1 MLLLKK
7 VFCINYNQ
15 QQEDFLV
22 TNNNLE
28 KETMENLNLNEQKSN
43 PLADLISN
51 EVYET
56 LISRG
61 LINETSV
68 RDREIRKKFKLM
80 RADKMSAGDSIDAL
94 REEYPYL
101 QFDTI
106 RKIVYNSPKK
116 N

>member
-1 MLLLKK
+1 
-7 VFCINYNQ
+7 
-15 QQEDFLV
+15 
-22 TNNNLE
+22 
-28 KETMENLNLNEQKSN
+28 MENVNSGSMVISNSN
-43 PLADLISN
+43 PLSDLISN
-51 EVYET
+51 EIYE
-56 LISRG
+56 LLNSRG

-68 RDREIRKKFKLM
+68 RDRDIRKKFRLL
-80 RADKMSAGDSIDAL
+80 RANKMSSGDAIDAL

>member
-1 MLLLKK
+1 
-7 VFCINYNQ
+7 
-15 QQEDFLV
+15 
-22 TNNNLE
+22 
-28 KETMENLNLNEQKSN
+28 MENTSLNEQQIN

-51 EVYET
+51 EVYEI
-56 LISRG
+56 LHSRG

-68 RDREIRKKFKLM
+68 RDREIRKKFKML
-80 RADKMSAGDSIDAL
+80 RANKMSAGDAIDAL
-94 REEYPYL
+94 RDDYPYL

>member
-1 MLLLKK
+1 
-7 VFCINYNQ
+7 
-15 QQEDFLV
+15 
-22 TNNNLE
+22 
-28 KETMENLNLNEQKSN
+28 MENLNQVQHN

-51 EVYET
+51 EVYEA

-68 RDREIRKKFKLM
+68 RDRDIRKKFKLM
-80 RADKMSAGDSIDAL
+80 RANKITAGDAIEAL

-106 RKIVYNSPKK
+106 RKIVYNTPK
-116 N
+116 NN